1 MKICIYG
8 AGAIGAYLGARL
20 IEAGCEVTLIARGP
34 HLQAMREN
42 GLTLQTGDEQQT
54 LQVNCTDNPAEV
66 GPQDYVVVTLK
77 AHSVAPIV
85 EQILPLLGPDT
96 PVVTAQNGV
105 LWWYFH
111 GLPGPWENHQLDTAD
126 TDGLIWKTLGPERA
140 IGCVVYPSC
149 EIVEPGVVRHLDG
162 DRFMLGEPDG
172 SKSERVVALADA
184 FSSAGLKAPVRKK
197 IRDDI
202 WFKLLGNA
210 TFNPVSV
217 LTGGTLE
224 QMCRDPGVRAVI
236 RGMMHEA
243 QQVADRLGVKFV
255 MDIEKRIN
263 GAENVGA
270 HKTSMLQDF
279 DQGRP
284 LEIDALVASV
294 SELGRLVDVPT
305 PTLDAVLSMVLLKMQ
320 GINAGATSSGEW
332 I

>member
-96 PVVTAQNGV
+96 PIVTAQNGV

-224 QMCRDPGVRAVI
+224 QMCRDPGVRAII

-305 PTLDAVLSMVLLKMQ
+305 PTLDAVSSMVLLKMQ
-320 GINAGATSSGEW
+320 GINAGATSSGE
-332 I
+332 

>member
-85 EQILPLLGPDT
+85 EQVLPLLGPDT
-96 PVVTAQNGV
+96 PIVTAQNGV

-149 EIVEPGVVRHLDG
+149 ENDEPGVVRHLDG

-224 QMCRDPGVRAVI
+224 QMCRDPGVRAII

-320 GINAGATSSGEW
+320 GINAGAPSSGE
-332 I
+332 

>member
-96 PVVTAQNGV
+96 PIVTAQNGV

-320 GINAGATSSGEW
+320 GINAGANSSGE
-332 I
+332 

>member
-236 RGMMHEA
+236 CGMMHEA
-243 QQVADRLGVKFV
+243 QRVADRLGVKFV

-320 GINAGATSSGEW
+320 GINAGATSSGE
-332 I
+332 

>member
-85 EQILPLLGPDT
+85 EQVLPLLGPDT
-96 PVVTAQNGV
+96 PIVTAQNGV

-236 RGMMHEA
+236 CGMMHEA
-243 QQVADRLGVKFV
+243 QRVADRLGVKFV

-320 GINAGATSSGEW
+320 GINAGANSSGE
-332 I
+332 